1 MLLRALNVVLLSVY
15 GVEWVSGESVNVR
28 GVVASRMPLRLK
40 SRGYRMVMDQ
50 STCAST
56 VYSCL
61 CVASHTSNGKYSVI
75 VQEVTTRG

>member
-1 MLLRALNVVLLSVY
+1 MLLRALNVVFLSVY

-28 GVVASRMPLRLK
+28 GVASRMPLRLK
-40 SRGYRMVMDQ
+40 PRGYRMAMDQ

-61 CVASHTSNGKYSVI
+61 CVASHTRNGKYSVL
-75 VQEVTTRG
+75 VYESTTRG